1 MIDVSIL
8 IPAYNAEAWIGA
20 AIESALA
27 QQGIS
32 TEVIVADDGSSDGT
46 VAAVRRFGDRVR
58 CEALPHAGGNA
69 ARNRLLELSRGR
81 WLQYLDADDYL
92 LPGKIERQFASLRA
106 GESDVSYGPVWVEI
120 WKEGRAVGRTL
131 QPIDA
136 SLDLATQWI
145 LWQLPQ
151 TGGPLFRREA
161 LERIGGW
168 NQGMPCC
175 QEHELYL
182 RALQAGL
189 KFTRI
194 PDADAGAVYRI
205 WSEETVCR
213 KDPALVVRTRTRLID
228 EMLAWLEKE
237 GTLREAHLQA
247 AGTQFFEMARTLA
260 RDDVAAASAYFAARG
275 EKGLLRVAGPAAP
288 WRYRA
293 ALAIGGFSFAEKLA
307 RIAR

>member
-8 IPAYNAEAWIGA
+8 IPSYNAEAWIGA
-20 AIESALA
+20 AIDSALA

-32 TEVIVADDGSSDGT
+32 AEIIVVDDGSSDGT
-46 VAAVRRFGDRVR
+46 LAVVRGFGDRVR
-58 CEALPHAGGNA
+58 CESLSHAGGNA
-69 ARNRLLELSRGR
+69 ARNRLLEMSRGC

-92 LPGKIERQFASLRA
+92 LPGKIARQFASVS
-106 GESDVSYGPVWVEI
+106 GSESDVSYGPVWVET
-120 WKEGRAVGRTL
+120 WKEGRAMERTL
-131 QPIDA
+131 QTIDA

-161 LERIGGW
+161 LVGIGGW
-168 NQGMPCC
+168 NERMPCC

-182 RALQAGL
+182 RAMQAGL
-189 KFTRI
+189 KFTLI
-194 PDADAGAVYRI
+194 SDADAGAVYRI
-205 WSEETVCR
+205 WSDQTVCR
-213 KDPALVVRTRTRLID
+213 KDPALVVRTRTRLTD

-237 GTLREAHLQA
+237 GTLREAHRRA

-260 RDDVAAASAYFAARG
+260 RDDIAAGAAYFAARG
-275 EKGLLRVAGPAAP
+275 EIGLLQLAGAAAP

-307 RIAR
+307 RIMR